1 MTNYEE
7 ERAKLLEGCSGT
19 FAELCARR
27 SVRIFEDRDISA
39 EDRQRILLAAAE
51 APSAGCQQFYTIL
64 DVRSQEL
71 KEKLAVSCDNQP
83 FIATAPMVLVFCAD
97 CRKWYDAFAA
107 AGCEPRNPGVGD
119 LLLAVA
125 DTAIAAQNA
134 VTAAWSMGIGSC
146 YIGDILEQ
154 YEIHREIL
162 ELPDYVVPAV
172 MAVFG
177 YPEKS
182 QLTRAKPLRIDMDR
196 LVAVDTY
203 PVRRSEDLKAT
214 FENRCGG
221 QDYIDWMKRFC
232 ARKYNSD
239 FSREMTRS
247 VVKYIEEFK

>member
-1 MTNYEE
+1 MTNYEK
-7 ERAKLLEGCSGT
+7 ERERLIDGCTDT
-19 FAELCARR
+19 FAELCDRR
-27 SVRIFEDRDISA
+27 SVRVFEARDIG
-39 EDRQRILLAAAE
+39 EDDRQRILLAAAE

-64 DVRSQEL
+64 DIRSREL
-71 KEKLAVSCDNQP
+71 KEKLSVSCDNQP
-83 FIATAPMVLVFCAD
+83 FIADAPMVLVFCAD
-97 CRKWYDAFAA
+97 CRKWYEAFSS
-107 AGCEPRNPGVGD
+107 AGCEPRKPGAGD
-119 LLLAVA
+119 LLLAIT

-154 YEIHREIL
+154 YETHREIL
-162 ELPDYVVPAV
+162 DLPDYVVPAV

-182 QLTRAKPLRIDMDR
+182 QKTRAKPVRIDMDR

-203 PVRRSEDLKAT
+203 PRRTEEDLKAT
-214 FENRCGG
+214 FINRCGG
-221 QDYIDWMKRFC
+221 QDYTDWMTRFC

-247 VVKYIEEFK
+247 AEKYIEEFK